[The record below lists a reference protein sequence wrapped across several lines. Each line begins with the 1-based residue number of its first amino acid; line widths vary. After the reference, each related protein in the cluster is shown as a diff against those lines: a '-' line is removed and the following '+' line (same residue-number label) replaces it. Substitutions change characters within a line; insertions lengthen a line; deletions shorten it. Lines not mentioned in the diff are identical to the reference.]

1 MYTFLLH
8 WTRPLHPCVTMALV
22 PLGRCWVDAPAC
34 YLVAWCGMLLHGIG
48 ALRTNG
54 ISRRVR
60 SPGPIRSA
68 KGTWR
73 CSPPHCVNATGKASP
88 AVDISFKAKQ
98 HSCPKHNHRPLRC
111 ADSNAT
117 CSSGRVQDASPDFL
131 LNQYLHGRAHVR
143 AGVRARAACVSE
155 PSVHRH
161 AGLAAWASA
170 PGRRRLLSCAFAAR
184 KERLLLPQWRC
195 R

>member
-1 MYTFLLH
+1 MGPVRVPGVPYSCSVAWRTYSVGRTRALRCIAHVHVLVALDAAAPPLRNHGVGASWTLLGGCS
-8 WTRPLHPCVTMALV
+8 RML
-22 PLGRCWVDAPAC
+22 
-34 YLVAWCGMLLHGIG
+34 LVAWCGMLLHGIG

-131 LNQYLHGRAHVR
+131 LNQYLHPSGPPSAWLCARRACVR
-143 AGVRARAACVSE
+143 A
-155 PSVHRH
+155 
-161 AGLAAWASA
+161 
-170 PGRRRLLSCAFAAR
+170 
-184 KERLLLPQWRC
+184 
-195 R
+195 